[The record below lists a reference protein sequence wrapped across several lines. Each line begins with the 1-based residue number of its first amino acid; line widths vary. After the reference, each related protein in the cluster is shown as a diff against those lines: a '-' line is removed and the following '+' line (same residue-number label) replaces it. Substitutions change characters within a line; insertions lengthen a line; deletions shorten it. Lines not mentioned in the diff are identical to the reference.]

1 MKESQLQLA
10 VTKWLT
16 YHRMMWWRMPLG
28 AIIHSVGGKQIFR
41 KNPLKGFPD
50 IAGICR
56 GKERGRFFSLELKSD
71 SGRMSLEQK
80 QWQNEIMAAGGFHAV
95 IKSIE
100 DLELVM
106 VAWGEHSRKLILGK
120 NKHLP
125 ERKNK

>member
-16 YHRMMWWRMPLG
+16 YHRIMWWRMPLG
-28 AIIHSVGGKQIFR
+28 AIIHNVGGKQIFR

-50 IAGICR
+50 IAGICQ
-56 GKERGRFFSLELKSD
+56 GKERGRFFSIELKSD
-71 SGRMSLEQK
+71 SGRMTLEQK
-80 QWQNEIMAAGGFHAV
+80 NWQNEIMTAGGFHAV
-95 IKSIE
+95 VKSIE

-106 VAWGEHSRKLILGK
+106 VAWGEHSGKFLVGK

-125 ERKNK
+125 DLKNK